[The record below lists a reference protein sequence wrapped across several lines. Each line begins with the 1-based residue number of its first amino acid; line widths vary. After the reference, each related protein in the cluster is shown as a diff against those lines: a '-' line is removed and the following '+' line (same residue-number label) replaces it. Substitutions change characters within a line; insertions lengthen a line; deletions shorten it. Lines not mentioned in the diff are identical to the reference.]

1 MDRIAG
7 MWMGPD
13 GQDCHDGDGREE
25 VGIGMSCDGDG
36 QDGKNGL
43 ARMDRIIRIV
53 MGWDGDGPGWTGL
66 LGWGWAM
73 LDRIAGM
80 ETGTDS
86 LGCGWVGIGRD
97 GDGRA

>member
-25 VGIGMSCDGDG
+25 VGIGMGCDGDG

-53 MGWDGDGPGWTGL
+53 MGWDGDG
-66 LGWGWAM
+66 LGWGWAWM
-73 LDRIAGM
+73 DRIAWMGM
-80 ETGTDS
+80 GNVGQDS
-86 LGCGWVGIGRD
+86 CH
-97 GDGRA
+97 